1 MKNIVSATQGQA
13 GFSGLLKQ
21 SKLNG
26 IVPVSK
32 NGRVE
37 AFMVSRDK
45 MAALL
50 ETMELQ
56 KNSELMNLVKLD
68 RAGKLKFNEVPDAI

>member
-1 MKNIVSATQGQA
+1 M
-13 GFSGLLKQ
+13 LKQ
-21 SKLNG
+21 SKLHG

-37 AFMVSRDK
+37 AFMVSKEK
-45 MAALL
+45 MAAIL

-56 KNSELMNLVKLD
+56 KDAGLMALVRQD
-68 RAGKLKFNEVPDAI
+68 RAGKVAFSKVPDEI

>member
-21 SKLNG
+21 SKLHG

-37 AFMVSRDK
+37 AFMVSKEK
-45 MAALL
+45 MAAIL

-56 KNSELMNLVKLD
+56 KDAGLMELVKQD
-68 RAGKLKFNEVPDAI
+68 RAGKVNYSEVPNEV

>member
-1 MKNIVSATQGQA
+1 MKNIVSATEGQS
-13 GFSGLLKQ
+13 GFSSLLKQ
-21 SKLNG
+21 SKLHG

-37 AFMVSRDK
+37 AFMVSKEK
-45 MAALL
+45 MAAIL

-56 KNSELMNLVKLD
+56 KDAGLMALVRQD
-68 RAGKLKFNEVPDAI
+68 RAGKVAFSKVPDEI